1 MIWHIIK
8 KQGLLFWRNKQQL
21 ILLIALPIILIAI
34 LGAALGS
41 GFDNESS
48 PIKMKVAF
56 IEQVEEQ
63 DQIEQFLTDLQE
75 QVPSGV
81 VDEIKSNID
90 MMAPI
95 TNIKAVL
102 ESEEVKEF
110 LEITYMDP
118 SEKSVIV
125 DDESYTAIVEVPEGF
140 SYDVLESMVF
150 NNVISPTLLIT
161 YNEEQ
166 QVGTSIVS
174 SFFTQFQEQLTL
186 GTFLGEKGIDLSA
199 IDYQEVNG
207 EVISINEQKPVS
219 ASAYYTI
226 GMTVMNVLFLA
237 GAVGYYA
244 YYEKEINVFNRII
257 MANISRWVYFSG
269 VLASGTIFAF
279 IQSLIIF
286 GFSWVVYGIR
296 FPDILDFLVVTVA
309 YSFAIGGLAVL
320 LSALNYR
327 LNSETITNFFMN
339 IIATLLA
346 VLGGSFYPIG
356 DFSSLFQTL
365 GNMTPNGAGLTA
377 YLTLLRGEG
386 IAGISDNLM
395 YLVIFALMTVVV
407 AALCFPKRGVSA

>member
-150 NNVISPTLLIT
+150 NNVISP
-161 YNEEQ
+161 
-166 QVGTSIVS
+166 
-174 SFFTQFQEQLTL
+174 
-186 GTFLGEKGIDLSA
+186 
-199 IDYQEVNG
+199 
-207 EVISINEQKPVS
+207 
-219 ASAYYTI
+219 
-226 GMTVMNVLFLA
+226 
-237 GAVGYYA
+237 
-244 YYEKEINVFNRII
+244 
-257 MANISRWVYFSG
+257 
-269 VLASGTIFAF
+269 
-279 IQSLIIF
+279 
-286 GFSWVVYGIR
+286 
-296 FPDILDFLVVTVA
+296 
-309 YSFAIGGLAVL
+309 
-320 LSALNYR
+320 
-327 LNSETITNFFMN
+327 
-339 IIATLLA
+339 
-346 VLGGSFYPIG
+346 
-356 DFSSLFQTL
+356 
-365 GNMTPNGAGLTA
+365 
-377 YLTLLRGEG
+377 
-386 IAGISDNLM
+386 
-395 YLVIFALMTVVV
+395 
-407 AALCFPKRGVSA
+407 

>member
-1 MIWHIIK
+1 
-8 KQGLLFWRNKQQL
+8 
-21 ILLIALPIILIAI
+21 
-34 LGAALGS
+34 
-41 GFDNESS
+41 
-48 PIKMKVAF
+48 
-56 IEQVEEQ
+56 
-63 DQIEQFLTDLQE
+63 
-75 QVPSGV
+75 
-81 VDEIKSNID
+81 
-90 MMAPI
+90 
-95 TNIKAVL
+95 
-102 ESEEVKEF
+102 
-110 LEITYMDP
+110 
-118 SEKSVIV
+118 
-125 DDESYTAIVEVPEGF
+125 
-140 SYDVLESMVF
+140 
-150 NNVISPTLLIT
+150 
-161 YNEEQ
+161 
-166 QVGTSIVS
+166 
-174 SFFTQFQEQLTL
+174 
-186 GTFLGEKGIDLSA
+186 
-199 IDYQEVNG
+199 
-207 EVISINEQKPVS
+207 
-219 ASAYYTI
+219 
-226 GMTVMNVLFLA
+226 
-237 GAVGYYA
+237 
-244 YYEKEINVFNRII
+244 

-286 GFSWVVYGIR
+286 GFSWLVYGIR